1 MVPVIFVEELAD
13 ELGIILSHMQLPDPS
28 GGRTKINVFQFGLPI
43 EKTIEKTKDRTK
55 EISKKTFP
63 YALIIP
69 QEGTVTGEGLEPQKV
84 YIYLLIGIYDDDTDN
99 QGKKH
104 VLNIINDICE
114 RFLKDPVLKGGYYA
128 DEEIK
133 WVVDTEEEYPYHY
146 GAVWMTFNIPTFRRE
161 NRYA

>member
-1 MVPVIFVEELAD
+1 MVPVIFVEELAS
-13 ELGIILSHMQLPDPS
+13 ELENILSHMQLPNPL
-28 GGRTKINVFQFGLPI
+28 GERKNINIFQLGLPV
-43 EKTIEKTKDRTK
+43 EKTEEESERK
-55 EISKKTFP
+55 FP
-63 YALIIP
+63 YVLIVP
-69 QEGTVTGEGLEPQKV
+69 QEGNITGGRSEPQTV
-84 YIYLLIGIYDDDTDN
+84 YIYLLIGVYDDNTDN

-104 VLNIINDICE
+104 VLNIISDISG
-114 RFLKDPVLKGGYYA
+114 RFLKDPVLDGKYYA